1 MAMMQSDA
9 PVVTDQELPAGSSTD
24 EQSMA
29 ELRTLLLGPAEAQI
43 AEVHE
48 RLTNPSRQLE
58 EVSHVLP
65 AAISVRSR
73 EDDELTDALAPTVAA
88 ALQRSVRKDPQPLA
102 DAIFPIM
109 GPAIRKAIAT
119 ALSGMVQSL
128 NQSLTYSLSITG
140 LKWRLEAL
148 RTGKSFAEVVM
159 LHTLLFRVEQVFFI
173 HKETG
178 LLLHQVSALGTQSQ
192 DADMVSA
199 MLTAIQDF
207 VHDSFTT
214 PTGDDLET
222 LKVGELTVL
231 IERGPLAVLA
241 GVIRGNAPQDLRGV
255 FQETLERIHLQ
266 FGVALNDF
274 KGDAAPFA
282 ATAPLL
288 EDCLQAHY
296 DSKQP
301 STAGRKLTPFT
312 IIVGIFLLALL
323 IWGFFW
329 LRDKRRWD
337 AYVEKL
343 RNEPGIIVAETGK
356 RDGKYF
362 LSGLR
367 DPLARDPQLVL
378 QDSRIDPRTVVSHW
392 EAFQALTPEFVLARA
407 RNLLAPPAT
416 VSLNLKDG
424 VLEAEG
430 FASHQ
435 WVTETRR
442 SARFLPGLG
451 GLRDDRLLDLNR
463 IEDPLLMFVFDR
475 SELVAG
481 QTEKFNLL
489 AADIQRLQA
498 QAEALQKNMRLE
510 ISGHTDGSGTEA
522 RNSTLSQERAQAV
535 ASELEARLPKWRN
548 LTIKAVGSK
557 ERVREEVTEA
567 DRATN
572 RSVTFRVIATE
583 AP

>member
-1 MAMMQSDA
+1 MMQSDA
-9 PVVTDQELPAGSSTD
+9 PVVVDQDLPDSSSTD

-29 ELRTLLLGPAEAQI
+29 ELRTLLLGPAEGQI

-48 RLTNPSRQLE
+48 RLTNPRRQLE

-65 AAISVRSR
+65 AAIAVRSR

-88 ALQRSVRKDPQPLA
+88 ALERSVRKDPQPLA

-159 LHTLLFRVEQVFFI
+159 LHTLLFRVEQVFLI

-178 LLLHQVSALGTQSQ
+178 LLLHQASALGTQSQ

-214 PTGDDLET
+214 PKGDDLET

-241 GVIRGNAPQDLRGV
+241 GVIRGNAPQDLTGV

-266 FGVALNDF
+266 FGVALNEF

-296 DSKQP
+296 DSQQQP

-312 IIVGIFLLALL
+312 VIVSILLLALL

-367 DPLARDPQLVL
+367 DSLARDPQLVL
-378 QDSRIDPRTVVSHW
+378 RDSRIDPRTVVSHW
-392 EAFQALTPEFVLARA
+392 EPFQALTPEFVLARA
-407 RNLLAPPAT
+407 RNLLTPPAT
-416 VSLNLKDG
+416 VRLSLKDG

-442 SARFLPGLG
+442 SARFVPGLA

-475 SELVAG
+475 SDLVPG
-481 QTEKFNLL
+481 QTERFNLL

-522 RNSTLSQERAQAV
+522 RNTTLSQERAQAV
-535 ASELEARLPKWRN
+535 ASELEARLPKWTN

-557 ERVREEVTEA
+557 ERIREEITEA

-583 AP
+583 AQ